1 MNKFIKF
8 SKDISKYYPKKIV
21 TNLSP
26 ASSYRS
32 RCEFGYS
39 KEAYVMHD
47 DKSKIYIKSFDIGVK
62 SIQLLMPI
70 LLELINN
77 SFEIKNK
84 LFQINFRSNS
94 KNNVLV
100 TLIYHK
106 NISEDLINKIE
117 QIKKKLKVEII
128 IRAKNQTYPKDNIY
142 LQDLI
147 TSKNIKIFQ
156 TDNSFYQP
164 NSFLLSKM
172 IDKVKSLVKHPT
184 DLIELY
190 CGVGTFTLPLSKLFK
205 NVFASEND
213 RKSIKCLNK
222 AIIDNNISNIHSARL
237 SATEVDELLKGKN
250 FRRMGEINVKSYD
263 FSHILVDPPRCG
275 LTDEVVRFL
284 KGFENIIYISCNP
297 ETYIKDIKLL
307 KDHKIKDIEIFDQFP
322 NTKHLEIVSILSIN

>member
-1 MNKFIKF
+1 MNKFTKF

-39 KEAYVMHD
+39 NESYVMHD

-117 QIKKKLKVEII
+117 LIKKKLKVEII

-147 TSKNIKIFQ
+147 ASKNIKIFQ

-250 FRRMGEINVKSYD
+250 FRRMGETNIKSYD

-275 LTDEVVRFL
+275 LTDEVVKFL

-297 ETYIKDIKLL
+297 ETFIKDIKLL

>member
-32 RCEFGYS
+32 RCELGYS
-39 KEAYVMHD
+39 KESYVMHD

-172 IDKVKSLVKHPT
+172 IDKVKSLIKHPT

-250 FRRMGEINVKSYD
+250 FRRMGEINIKSYD

-275 LTDEVVRFL
+275 LTDEVVKFL

>member
-1 MNKFIKF
+1 MNKFVKF

-39 KEAYVMHD
+39 KESYVMHD

-94 KNNVLV
+94 ENNILV

-117 QIKKKLKVEII
+117 LIKKKLKVEII

-250 FRRMGEINVKSYD
+250 FRRMGEINIKSYD

-275 LTDEVVRFL
+275 LTDEVVKFL

>member
-1 MNKFIKF
+1 
-8 SKDISKYYPKKIV
+8 
-21 TNLSP
+21 
-26 ASSYRS
+26 
-32 RCEFGYS
+32 
-39 KEAYVMHD
+39 
-47 DKSKIYIKSFDIGVK
+47 
-62 SIQLLMPI
+62 
-70 LLELINN
+70 
-77 SFEIKNK
+77 
-84 LFQINFRSNS
+84 
-94 KNNVLV
+94 
-100 TLIYHK
+100 
-106 NISEDLINKIE
+106 
-117 QIKKKLKVEII
+117 
-128 IRAKNQTYPKDNIY
+128 
-142 LQDLI
+142 
-147 TSKNIKIFQ
+147 
-156 TDNSFYQP
+156 
-164 NSFLLSKM
+164 M

-250 FRRMGEINVKSYD
+250 FRRMGEINIKSYD

-275 LTDEVVRFL
+275 LTDEVVKFL

>member
-250 FRRMGEINVKSYD
+250 FRRMGKINIKSYD

>member
-8 SKDISKYYPKKIV
+8 SQDISKYYPKKII
-21 TNLSP
+21 THLSP
-26 ASSYRS
+26 ANFYRS

-39 KEAYVMHD
+39 KESYVMHD

-106 NISEDLINKIE
+106 NISEELINKIE

-250 FRRMGEINVKSYD
+250 FRRMGEINIKSYD

-275 LTDEVVRFL
+275 LTDEVVKFL

>member
-1 MNKFIKF
+1 MNKFVKF

-250 FRRMGEINVKSYD
+250 FRRMGKINIKSYD

>member
-1 MNKFIKF
+1 MNKFTKF

-26 ASSYRS
+26 VSSYRS

-39 KEAYVMHD
+39 RESYVMHD

-94 KNNVLV
+94 ENNILV

-250 FRRMGEINVKSYD
+250 FRRMGETNIKSYD

-275 LTDEVVRFL
+275 LTDEVVKFL

>member
-39 KEAYVMHD
+39 NESYVMHD

-147 TSKNIKIFQ
+147 TPKNIKIFQ

-222 AIIDNNISNIHSARL
+222 AIIDNNISNIHSVRL

-250 FRRMGEINVKSYD
+250 FRRMGETNIKSYD

-275 LTDEVVRFL
+275 LTDEVVKFL

>member
-39 KEAYVMHD
+39 NESYVMHD

-250 FRRMGEINVKSYD
+250 FRRMGETNIKSYD

-275 LTDEVVRFL
+275 LTDEVVKFL

>member
-8 SKDISKYYPKKIV
+8 SQDISKYYPKKII
-21 TNLSP
+21 THLSP
-26 ASSYRS
+26 ANFYRS

-39 KEAYVMHD
+39 KESYVMHD

-106 NISEDLINKIE
+106 NISEDLINKVE

-164 NSFLLSKM
+164 NGFLLSKI

-250 FRRMGEINVKSYD
+250 FRRMGEINIKSFD

-275 LTDEVVRFL
+275 LTDEVVKL
-284 KGFENIIYISCNP
+284 LNGFDNIIYISCNP

>member
-8 SKDISKYYPKKIV
+8 SQDISKYYPKKII
-21 TNLSP
+21 THLSP
-26 ASSYRS
+26 ANFYRS

-39 KEAYVMHD
+39 KESYVMHD

-106 NISEDLINKIE
+106 NISEYLINKIE

-250 FRRMGEINVKSYD
+250 FRRMGEINIKSYD

-275 LTDEVVRFL
+275 LTDEVVKFL

>member
-1 MNKFIKF
+1 MNKFVKF

-128 IRAKNQTYPKDNIY
+128 IRAKNQTYPKDIIY

-250 FRRMGEINVKSYD
+250 FRRMGKINIKSYD

>member
-8 SKDISKYYPKKIV
+8 SQDISKYYPKKII
-21 TNLSP
+21 THLSP
-26 ASSYRS
+26 ANFYRS

-39 KEAYVMHD
+39 KESYVMHD

-147 TSKNIKIFQ
+147 TSKKIKIFQ

-237 SATEVDELLKGKN
+237 SATEVNELLKGKN
-250 FRRMGEINVKSYD
+250 FRRMGEINIKSYD

-275 LTDEVVRFL
+275 LTDEVVKFL
-284 KGFENIIYISCNP
+284 KRFENIIYISCNP